1 MRKAIFMLILLI
13 VTVNLSGGFIYAQT
27 AVKKEKLQQKHKKN
41 VKSSVQ
47 NSVPP
52 DIAIFLN
59 QARLLPAEF
68 YVDLLVRVV
77 ESKKIN
83 NKEAN
88 IDLLKE
94 AFEKINQVQLKTKK
108 RIFKSIN
115 IDTRAG
121 YLEKAYD
128 LNLDMISLKC
138 RIINSLLTIDKN
150 SAKQLFSEIS
160 LTPYIK
166 EVSTCEDVAVYD
178 LTTYY
183 ETAKKIA
190 EQCFTNNEIKEGF
203 KTNFVQNQISN
214 IVSVTQL
221 SHTVKLIESFNWSLL
236 DLQNLLG
243 RYTEQI
249 TRLEP
254 NYRDFIGS
262 ESLYK
267 TTQSIHN
274 LALYFEKNKVSSKYL
289 TQAYKECIIKNLSE
303 KICPDGNV
311 KEKLIPQLV
320 FRANMRLFVQDPILI
335 EELELEEDSSIKES
349 SYFSSKKSKFILNEM
364 QKLQA
369 DIQKKF
375 SSKDNQPEE
384 TSLKQIDLD
393 DYYSKIL
400 EKVRDW
406 KVDDEQG
413 EEDYLHQK
421 AIVYQELIQIAQ
433 TKIVQKDLLYEYL
446 LFLRDFKL
454 DNINRPEWLIHLNFV
469 LRMAKNSDDELRT
482 VSIKLLQNSQMD
494 VAQLY
499 TLALLKGL

>member
-1 MRKAIFMLILLI
+1 MFMLILLV
-13 VTVNLSGGFIYAQT
+13 VTVNLLGGFISAQT
-27 AVKKEKLQQKHKKN
+27 TVKKEKLQQKHKKN
-41 VKSSVQ
+41 VKSSFQ

-59 QARLLPAEF
+59 QARLLPPEF

-77 ESKKIN
+77 ESKKIS

-88 IDLLKE
+88 LDLLKE
-94 AFEKINQVQLKTKK
+94 AFEKTNQVQLKAKK

-115 IDTRAG
+115 MDTKAS
-121 YLEKAYD
+121 YLDKAHD

-138 RIINSLLTIDKN
+138 RIVNTLLTIDKN
-150 SAKQLFSEIS
+150 SAKQLFSETS
-160 LTPYIK
+160 LVPYIK

-190 EQCFTNNEIKEGF
+190 EQCFTKDEIKEGF
-203 KTNFVQNQISN
+203 KTNFVQDQISN
-214 IVSVTQL
+214 IVSITQL

-236 DLQNLLG
+236 DLQNLLS

-289 TQAYKECIIKNLSE
+289 VQAYKEYIIKNLSE
-303 KICPDGNV
+303 KICPDGSA

-320 FRANMRLFVQDPILI
+320 FRANLRLFVEEPILI
-335 EELELEEDSSIKES
+335 EELDLEEDSSMEES
-349 SYFSSKKSKFILNEM
+349 SYFSSKKSKLIFNEM

-369 DIQKKF
+369 YIQKQL
-375 SSKDNQPEE
+375 SKANQSEE
-384 TSLKQIDLD
+384 TSLKQTDLD

-406 KVDDEQG
+406 KASDEQG
-413 EEDYLHQK
+413 EEEYLHQK

-433 TKIVQKDLLYEYL
+433 TKIVQKDLLHEYL

-454 DNINRPEWLIHLNFV
+454 DNTNRAEWLIHLNFV

-482 VSIKLLQNSQMD
+482 ISIKLLQNSQID